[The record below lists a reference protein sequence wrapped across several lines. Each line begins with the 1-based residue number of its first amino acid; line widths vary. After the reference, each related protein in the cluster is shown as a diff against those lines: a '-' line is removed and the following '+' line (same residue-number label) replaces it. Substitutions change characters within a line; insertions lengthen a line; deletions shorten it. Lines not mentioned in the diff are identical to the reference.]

1 MINVTPA
8 AVKQIHLAASD
19 SAADG
24 MSLRVAAHIDEIS
37 GQMQYGIGFD
47 EPRDDDDL
55 IDTLGITLLISPLSR
70 DALSELTI
78 DYVEIEPGDFRFVF
92 IAPREEPAACAPSG
106 AGCGSGRC
114 GSGGCG
120 SKS

>member
-8 AVKQIHLAASD
+8 AVKQIHMAASD

-24 MSLRVAAHIDEIS
+24 MSLRVAAHIDEQS

-55 IDTLGITLLISPLSR
+55 VTSLGVTLLISPLSR
-70 DALSELTI
+70 DAPSDLTI
-78 DYVEIEPGDFRFVF
+78 DYVEIEPGDYRFVF
-92 IAPREEPAACAPSG
+92 IAPSEEKPTKPQSG
-106 AGCGSGRC
+106 SGCGGGQC